1 MSASAYKAA
10 YTLSTSQ
17 VLYFNTLKSDEGYPL
32 TEPELVQE
40 EMVSGGA
47 DGSRDRDI
55 HLQFRKWI
63 FRTSADAANLALADE
78 IAKQYERAQQAALV
92 GTLRL
97 ERGGVF
103 RSYPHLKIMLVST
116 RVIAGSSTGFG
127 SESVS
132 NALIYAQWTTKF
144 TKPQST

>member
-1 MSASAYKAA
+1 MSSSAYKAA
-10 YTLSTSQ
+10 FTLSTSQ

-32 TEPELVQE
+32 IEPELVQE
-40 EMVSGGA
+40 EMTSGGA

-55 HLQFRKWI
+55 HLQFRKWV
-63 FRTSADAANLALADE
+63 FRTSADAANLAAADE
-78 IAKQYERAQQAALV
+78 IATQYERAQQAALV

-103 RSYPHLKIMLVST
+103 RTYPHLKIILVST
-116 RVIAGSSTGFG
+116 SVRPGSSTGYG

-144 TKPQST
+144 TRPQGT

>member
-10 YTLSTSQ
+10 FTLSTSQ

-40 EMVSGGA
+40 EMISGGA

-55 HLQFRKWI
+55 HLQFRKWN
-63 FRTSADAANLALADE
+63 FRTTADAANLAAADE

-103 RSYPHLKIMLVST
+103 RTYPHLKIIAVTPKVL
-116 RVIAGSSTGFG
+116 AGSSTGYG
-127 SESVS
+127 SESIS

-144 TKPQST
+144 MKPQTT